1 MSYVVITEE
10 TNGPS
15 GGTIVE
21 YANREAAEEAIRQR
35 LGAMASHG
43 ATITGDMQH
52 GYTAVW
58 REGGY
63 ETSLRITLGQVQ

>member
-21 YANREAAEEAIRQR
+21 YANREAAEAAIWQY
-35 LGAMASHG
+35 LASLQVQG
-43 ATITGDMQH
+43 SAIDGDLEH
-52 GYTAVW
+52 GYTAW
-58 REGGY
+58 RWERGQLV
-63 ETSLRITLGQVQ
+63 SMRITLGQVQ